1 MNYTITAVSR
11 LTHLSPDVIR
21 VWERRYR
28 MVVPARD
35 AAGARTYSERDVAR
49 LALAGAATRLGH
61 PIRTLARLTDE
72 EIRALIGGLDEFQE
86 SAGRTVERLVD
97 AVLAGDVARAA
108 QILTA
113 AASLV
118 PARELVL
125 EVLAPA
131 LRRIGEEWAC
141 GRAEVWQEHLLSD
154 LVRSVIGPSS
164 ASGTARP
171 ILFVTP
177 PFEPHS
183 FGTAF
188 AAMLAGARGIR
199 TIDLGTRVPASEAI
213 AAAAATGARAVVA
226 GISGAPWRP
235 AQARAYCEELEAGL
249 PDDVEVWAGGPLG
262 TRVATELRHP
272 RVTAIE
278 SLEAFDRLIAARYQA
293 RRRGAEKSAARV
305 RP

>member
-1 MNYTITAVSR
+1 MNYTIAAVSR

-28 MVVPARD
+28 MVEPARD
-35 AAGARTYSERDVAR
+35 ARGARSYSERDVAR

-61 PIRTLARLTDE
+61 PIRSLARLHDE
-72 EIRALIGGLDEFQE
+72 EIRALIGGPDERHE
-86 SAGRTVERLVD
+86 SSTRTVERLVD
-97 AVLAGDVARAA
+97 AVRAGEVPRAA

-125 EVLAPA
+125 EILAPA

-154 LVRSVIGPSS
+154 LVRGAIGSS
-164 ASGTARP
+164 ATRGSARP

-177 PFEPHS
+177 PFEPHG

-199 TIDLGTRVPASEAI
+199 AIDLGTRVPASEAV
-213 AAAAATGARAVVA
+213 AAATAMRARTVVA
-226 GISGAPWRP
+226 GISGSSSRP
-235 AQARAYCEELEAGL
+235 AQARAYFEELAAGL
-249 PDDVEVWAGGPLG
+249 PDTVEVWAGGPLG
-262 TRVATELRHP
+262 TRVAAELRNP
-272 RVTAIE
+272 RVTGVE
-278 SLEAFDRLIAARYQA
+278 SLEAFDGLIAARYQA
-293 RRRGAEKSAARV
+293 RRRAAEKSAALV